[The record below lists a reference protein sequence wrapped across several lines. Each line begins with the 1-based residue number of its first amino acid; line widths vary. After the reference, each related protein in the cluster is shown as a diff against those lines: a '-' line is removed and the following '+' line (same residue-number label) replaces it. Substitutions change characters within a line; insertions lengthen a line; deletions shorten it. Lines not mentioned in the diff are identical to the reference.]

1 MRKLKTLKD
10 YISAPVAESQP
21 TEKVD
26 EYTLEALDAMYGI
39 SMESLQEDK
48 DGKGMPAILMM
59 RRKSFRQFPDGQ
71 KVALYYI
78 DKLDKY
84 VTVPYGGKNSN
95 KNLTL
100 QPGSSVKE
108 TVFHH
113 LNHIVESDVAK
124 SVSFDDGSTKR
135 VDVYTAEAIL
145 KVYNSLNR
153 ENKTMIEE
161 MAQKSKDHFNKVV
174 DFAHKQFK

>member
-10 YISAPVAESQP
+10 YIAAPVVESQSS
-21 TEKVD
+21 EKVD
-26 EYTLEALDAMYGI
+26 EYALEALDPMYGI
-39 SMESLQEDK
+39 TMESLQEDK

-59 RRKSFRQFPDGQ
+59 RRKSFRLFPDGQ

-84 VTVPYGGKNSN
+84 VTVPYGKNSN
-95 KNLTL
+95 KNLNM
-100 QPGSSVKE
+100 QSGSTVKE

-124 SVSFDDGSTKR
+124 SVSFDDGSTKK
-135 VDVYTAEAIL
+135 VDVYTAEAVL

-153 ENKTMIEE
+153 DNKNMIEE
-161 MAQKSKDHFNKVV
+161 MAQKSKDHFNRVV